1 MIILTVS
8 EIAELLKKLITVT
21 GGHIMEVVSLIT
33 VVT

>member
-8 EIAELLKKLITVT
+8 EIAELHKKLITVI